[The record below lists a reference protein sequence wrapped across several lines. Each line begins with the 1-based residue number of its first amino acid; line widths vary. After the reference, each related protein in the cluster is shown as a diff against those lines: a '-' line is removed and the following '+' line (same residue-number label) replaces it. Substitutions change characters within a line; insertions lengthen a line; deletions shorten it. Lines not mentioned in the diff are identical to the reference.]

1 MVIVEYSSVRQSIKT
16 YRTAAWFWLLIS
28 AVGIAILTSLGP
40 AEKSLGVN
48 VRVVYL
54 HGAWVWTALAGLV
67 VAGLA
72 GAMGLILRKPELFD
86 WSMAL
91 GRTGLIFWITY
102 LPISLWA
109 MQTNWNGLFL
119 AEPRWRLAAVFAVTG
134 LLLQGGLTLIRKQA
148 VYAWGNIIYIGVL
161 LFMLG
166 RTKDIMHP
174 DSPIFSSESQTIQVY
189 FVLLLFLML
198 TAAWQVARM
207 LYQKFS

>member
-1 MVIVEYSSVRQSIKT
+1 M
-16 YRTAAWFWLLIS
+16 
-28 AVGIAILTSLGP
+28 
-40 AEKSLGVN
+40 
-48 VRVVYL
+48 
-54 HGAWVWTALAGLV
+54 
-67 VAGLA
+67 
-72 GAMGLILRKPELFD
+72 
-86 WSMAL
+86 
-91 GRTGLIFWITY
+91 
-102 LPISLWA
+102 
-109 MQTNWNGLFL
+109 
-119 AEPRWRLAAVFAVTG
+119 
-134 LLLQGGLTLIRKQA
+134 IRKQA